1 LTPHVIK
8 NQKEA
13 KDMSTEFIDKMT
25 ESSEGRLKK
34 EELIKEK
41 RQKQN
46 GINQPD
52 APGSKV
58 K

>member
-1 LTPHVIK
+1 
-8 NQKEA
+8 
-13 KDMSTEFIDKMT
+13 MSTEFVDKMT
-25 ESSEGRLKK
+25 ESSEGRIKK

-46 GINQPD
+46 GINHPE
-52 APGSKV
+52 APGGKV